1 MTSTLTTCVAPAD
14 SARRD
19 GVVVVVVVVAPR
31 RVASSL
37 VRDPSPPKI
46 RSLLFLAADRRS
58 IRPPPSV
65 RPSVR
70 RRRVVAAPKRATSS
84 SSSSSSSRRA
94 TVAVR
99 ASASPLKS
107 AVASVSTASA
117 TAAIAFLAS
126 ASPAMAASQT
136 DETIAFLKAFW
147 EFRTADPASFIAY
160 TVLPIAVPYA
170 VFKVLCDRKS
180 ERRRAELAAGGWDA
194 FMLER
199 GLPIDVLSL
208 PQLNA
213 FAAAAEKDLLDDEM
227 VREFVRQKEISELW
241 QKSTIN
247 VEDPR
252 MENAKQRARAEKI
265 LALREEKANAGGN

>member
-1 MTSTLTTCVAPAD
+1 
-14 SARRD
+14 
-19 GVVVVVVVVAPR
+19 
-31 RVASSL
+31 
-37 VRDPSPPKI
+37 
-46 RSLLFLAADRRS
+46 
-58 IRPPPSV
+58 
-65 RPSVR
+65 
-70 RRRVVAAPKRATSS
+70 
-84 SSSSSSSRRA
+84 
-94 TVAVR
+94 
-99 ASASPLKS
+99 
-107 AVASVSTASA
+107 
-117 TAAIAFLAS
+117 
-126 ASPAMAASQT
+126 
-136 DETIAFLKAFW
+136 LKAFW

-194 FMLER
+194 FMAER